1 MEEPLQRLRD
11 QVARQDE
18 HSHVDAAVRQR
29 IAEVVLEIEN
39 ESLQETAQRIVER
52 LSAEELAQLV
62 ADWLDAQT
70 ATRRSARQSSQNS
83 NVCGVSSK
91 PAQARTQRR
100 APGPSEPPGLSF

>member
-11 QVARQDE
+11 KVARQDE

-70 ATRRSARQSSQNS
+70 AI
-83 NVCGVSSK
+83 
-91 PAQARTQRR
+91 
-100 APGPSEPPGLSF
+100 